1 MKHTCLLPLQPNSLS
16 CSSHWVSHKRYYGV
30 TEAHNPVFSGR
41 SLSFFLHLLN
51 MVRRRR
57 SVWRERHKIQ
67 NIKARNDYIF
77 PLQPLFF
84 ACFLSLCLYAAPLL
98 PVFSLSSCSL
108 FLQAQSNLPL
118 PFPQGNKGRNA
129 NDYSNPSCHRN
140 AVMWLEQACIDHNK
154 EVDQEPALE
163 RAVARLTG
171 ASVHFTQIQ
180 TLKIGKQHEAQGKKA
195 EKTTLKRARS

>member
-1 MKHTCLLPLQPNSLS
+1 MVKLKHTTQCLVAGFCLEYGRVRFL
-16 CSSHWVSHKRYYGV
+16 CSMKIKYKIWRHYKAQKRK
-30 TEAHNPVFSGR
+30 
-41 SLSFFLHLLN
+41 
-51 MVRRRR
+51 M
-57 SVWRERHKIQ
+57 
-67 NIKARNDYIF
+67 F
-77 PLQPLFF
+77 PLQSLFF
-84 ACFLSLCLYAAPLL
+84 AHFPSLCLSAAPLL

-154 EVDQEPALE
+154 EMDQEPALE

-171 ASVHFTQIQ
+171 ASVHFTQI
-180 TLKIGKQHEAQGKKA
+180 EAFKNRRAAWNARGREA
-195 EKTTLKRARS
+195 EKTTLKRARRGCNESRL

>member
-1 MKHTCLLPLQPNSLS
+1 MKARKGKVSPLEP
-16 CSSHWVSHKRYYGV
+16 
-30 TEAHNPVFSGR
+30 
-41 SLSFFLHLLN
+41 FFLPI
-51 MVRRRR
+51 
-57 SVWRERHKIQ
+57 S
-67 NIKARNDYIF
+67 F
-77 PLQPLFF
+77 PC
-84 ACFLSLCLYAAPLL
+84 ASAAPLL

-180 TLKIGKQHEAQGKKA
+180 AFKNRRAAWNAGGEKQRKRHSKELGREAAMNLGCNTAVCHIFYHSLAYQGCVLFIMSFLEA
-195 EKTTLKRARS
+195 ELRRQ